1 MTEAI
6 DYPPKL
12 LFNPNLPVTVYF
24 QYGDAKHIPSKNED
38 WGDSYKYNVDVDDVR
53 HTLFATAALHRELG
67 QRGVGPTTTLMI
79 TKVVTY
85 DDNNKER
92 TRWSVTNPDGS
103 ERPLVDVAETPSK
116 SNGAVTGA
124 TTQKAVMAPPES
136 REDALLV
143 VQAIAACAKRMMA
156 QSQKIYVD
164 LGYTIEKKA
173 GPQDVQDL
181 ATSLF
186 IEANKKID
194 ITLLLEQKAAPA
206 PAPEPPPATDDDLP
220 F

>member
-1 MTEAI
+1 MTEATQYQ
-6 DYPPKL
+6 YPPKL
-12 LFNPNLPVTVYF
+12 QFNPNIPVVVYF

-53 HTLFATAALHRELG
+53 HTLFATAALHRELE
-67 QRGVGPTTTLMI
+67 QRGVGATTTLLI
-79 TKVVTY
+79 TKNVTY
-85 DDNNKER
+85 DANNKEQ

-103 ERPLVDVAETPSK
+103 ERPLVDVAETPSE

-124 TTQKAVMAPPES
+124 TTPES

-143 VQAIAACAKRMMA
+143 FQAIAACAKRMMA
-156 QSQKIYVD
+156 QSEKIYVD
-164 LGYTIEKKA
+164 LGYTIDKKA
-173 GPQDVQDL
+173 ISQDVQKL

-194 ITLLLEQKAAPA
+194 ITLLEQKAAPVPE
-206 PAPEPPPATDDDLP
+206 PAPEPRPPTDDDLP

>member
-1 MTEAI
+1 MTEATQ
-6 DYPPKL
+6 YPPKL
-12 LFNPNLPVTVYF
+12 QFNPNIPVVVYF

-85 DDNNKER
+85 DDNNKEQ

-103 ERPLVDVAETPSK
+103 ERPLVDVAETPSE

-124 TTQKAVMAPPES
+124 TTPES

-143 VQAIAACAKRMMA
+143 FQAIAACAKRMMA
-156 QSQKIYVD
+156 QSEKIYVD
-164 LGYTIEKKA
+164 LGYTIDKKA
-173 GPQDVQDL
+173 ISQDVQKL

-194 ITLLLEQKAAPA
+194 ITLLEEKAAPVPE
-206 PAPEPPPATDDDLP
+206 PAPEPRPPTDDDLP